1 MPSSIKETPVSAP
14 PVQTPL
20 PSPLAQ
26 LCLALESYRRTDD
39 GRVRSARDLVAHF
52 FPYDASS
59 AEDRV
64 LRHLPREVRG
74 PILSAWGLRGT
85 KTALRDD
92 DAKVRSVVHDALVA
106 GDIDPAAFEE
116 GIDAEALVG
125 HVPLAS
131 WWAFW
136 RGADLTKNALRKALV
151 TAHDL
156 SLFDAAWLWETIT
169 RGDLRGTD
177 VVADALSKAELG
189 DWLRAVHRSGDGSAA
204 GFLAAI
210 GWERLVTRTPNDA
223 LLRVVDALAE
233 KVGLVTPASEH
244 AADAASASDAIDAS
258 DSATSAD
265 ESGQVDAMFDAL
277 MTPEGSVDAPRPPD
291 SVIAV
296 LLTDEEDEDTIPP
309 QPRPDLLLA
318 PPAPISSPTLATS
331 PQIRDFF
338 R

>member
-1 MPSSIKETPVSAP
+1 MSAP

-20 PSPLAQ
+20 ASPLSQ

-64 LRHLPREVRG
+64 LRHLPPEVRG

-125 HVPLAS
+125 HVPLTS

-156 SLFDAAWLWETIT
+156 SLFDASWLWETLA

-189 DWLRAVHRSGDGSAA
+189 DWLRAVHRTGDGSAA
-204 GFLAAI
+204 GFLSAI

-233 KVGLVTPASEH
+233 KVGLITPEIERAASV
-244 AADAASASDAIDAS
+244 ADAAGATGV
-258 DSATSAD
+258 ATSAD
-265 ESGQVDAMFDAL
+265 DSGEVEAMFDAL
-277 MTPEGSVDAPRPPD
+277 MTPQGSLDAPRPPD

-318 PPAPISSPTLATS
+318 PLAPTSAPTAATS
-331 PQIRDFF
+331 APQIRDFF